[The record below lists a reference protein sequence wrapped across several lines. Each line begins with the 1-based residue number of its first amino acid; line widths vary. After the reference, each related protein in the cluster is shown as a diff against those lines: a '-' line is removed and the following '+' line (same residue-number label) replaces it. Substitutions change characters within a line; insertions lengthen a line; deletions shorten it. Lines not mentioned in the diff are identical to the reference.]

1 MTGIQ
6 THSGSATERL
16 KALGLDLP
24 AVGNGL
30 EVCEPPND

>member
-1 MTGIQ
+1 MTAIK
-6 THSGSATERL
+6 THSGSPTERL

-24 AVGNGL
+24 YGL